1 MARAPETPFEAFV
14 RELFA
19 GLGPV
24 SIRRM
29 FGGGGVYARGVM
41 FALLADDV
49 IYLKTTPALDPL
61 FDAEGCPPFLYEP
74 PGGPAISM
82 SYRRM
87 PEAAL
92 DDPDMAAEW
101 GRRSLE
107 AQLATAAA
115 RPPRKRKGPGAD
127 AGA

>member
-41 FALLADDV
+41 FALLADET
-49 IYLKTTPALDPL
+49 IYLKTAPALDPL
-61 FDAEGCPPFLYEP
+61 FDAEDCPPFIYQP
-74 PGGPAISM
+74 PNGPAVAM

-92 DDPDMAAEW
+92 DDPDMAADW

-107 AQLATAAA
+107 AQLAAAAA

>member
-14 RELFA
+14 RELFS

-29 FGGGGVYARGVM
+29 FGGGGVYAGGVM
-41 FALLADDV
+41 FGLLADDTV
-49 IYLKTTPALDPL
+49 YLKTTPALDPY
-61 FDAEGCPPFLYEP
+61 FDAEGCPAFIFEP
-74 PGGPAISM
+74 PTGAPVAM
-82 SYRRM
+82 SYRRL
-87 PEAAL
+87 PDAAL
-92 DDPDMAAEW
+92 DDPDLAAAW

-107 AQLATAAA
+107 VQLAAQAAK
-115 RPPRKRKGPGAD
+115 PPRKRKGPGAD